1 MNNRSAS
8 YLPWFLAAAAV
19 HAGLI
24 FAWTK
29 VIDPRPDY
37 AVAPGES
44 IELTLVES
52 APEPPAEPITEPA
65 PPPPEPKVAPPPPEP
80 VREPM
85 PEPIPPVMVE
95 PPPAPVPQPLPKA
108 LPARRAAPREQPA
121 DTPKRATG
129 SAGPRGVGTDAKPNY
144 LSNPPPA
151 YPLASK
157 AAREEG
163 VVLLSVEVNAQ
174 GRPASVRVRRSSGFP
189 RLDEA
194 ALRAVRGWRFS
205 PARIGGIAISSE
217 VQVPVRFQLD

>member
-1 MNNRSAS
+1 MSIRPAP

-29 VIDPRPDY
+29 VIDPRPHY

-44 IELTLVES
+44 IEMTLIES
-52 APEPPAEPITEPA
+52 APAPPAEPITEPA
-65 PPPPEPKVAPPPPEP
+65 PLPEPEVAPPPPEP
-80 VREPM
+80 LPEPM
-85 PEPIPPVMVE
+85 PQPIPPVMVE
-95 PPPAPVPQPLPKA
+95 PLPAPVPKPATKA
-108 LPARRAAPREQPA
+108 LPARRAAPPVQPA
-121 DTPKRATG
+121 NSPKGAAAT
-129 SAGPRGVGTDAKPNY
+129 AGPRGVRTNAKPNY

-157 AAREEG
+157 AAQEEG

-174 GRPASVRVRRSSGFP
+174 GRPASVRVRRSSGFS

-205 PARIGGIAISSE
+205 PARVGGIAISSE
-217 VQVPVRFQLD
+217 VEVPVRFQLD